1 MPELIDTARGPLPE
15 IVQVADAIVF
25 KMAVSGFDRWWL
37 SIRCTETGEIFVKP
51 IPARLSH

>member
-1 MPELIDTARGPLPE
+1 MPESDDTARGVVPE

-25 KMAVSGFDRWWL
+25 AMPIEGFGRWWL

-51 IPARLSH
+51 IRARTV